1 MTFAFGMN
9 QRFQDAY
16 RNGTAKLRYALME
29 SMSGPTRT
37 KAQRAAN
44 EAAIIELRKMKENK
58 FAIGSR
64 LGKGAFNHWLVEQ
77 LSGLNVNV
85 RYLHTK
91 YMLVDPLGANP
102 LVVCGSANFS
112 EASTTNNDENMLV
125 VRGNPRVADIYL
137 GEFMRLYRHFA
148 FRDWLTQHPEAD
160 EVQVGHLDETDQWWK
175 RYFGD
180 SFEFRQRIYF
190 ANYRRSNEVTLHD
203 VHEHLVSRR

>member
-1 MTFAFGMN
+1 
-9 QRFQDAY
+9 
-16 RNGTAKLRYALME
+16 ME

-37 KAQRAAN
+37 KEQRLAN
-44 EAAIIELRKMKENK
+44 EAAIIALRKMKANK

-102 LVVCGSANFS
+102 LVVSGSANFS
-112 EASTTNNDENMLV
+112 EASTTNNDENMLII
-125 VRGNPRVADIYL
+125 RGNSRVADIYL

-148 FRDWLTQHPEAD
+148 FRDWLTQHPDAD

-180 SFEFRQRIYF
+180 SFESRQRSYF
-190 ANYRRSNEVTLHD
+190 AS
-203 VHEHLVSRR
+203 